1 MNTEKALKIV
11 LDFKSDSLINKLNQL
26 KAETIGKTKKELKD
40 NIPLYDAALLV
51 KKASSQINEIVHAVG
66 ILNSLPRILEE
77 NEIIVDLSLASGAS
91 GEGIDLVTDRRVA
104 EFKFATWQEGGSKN
118 GMRKRQV
125 FADYINLTILK
136 TDKKKELYVVSAE
149 NIEKYFQGKSKW
161 KNVLSKSGGL
171 DMKFAQYLKQ
181 NGIEETEYLRDI
193 YYRSEIKIFD
203 IEKILKD

>member
-26 KAETIGKTKKELKD
+26 KSETIGKTKKELTD
-40 NIPLYDAALLV
+40 NIPLYNAALLV

-77 NEIIVDLSLASGAS
+77 NEIITDLSLASGAS
-91 GEGIDLVTDRRVA
+91 GEGIDLVTDKRVA

-125 FADYINLTILK
+125 FADYINLTILE
-136 TDKKKELYVVSAE
+136 TNKKKELYVVSSE
-149 NIEKYFQGKSKW
+149 SIKKYFQGKSKW
-161 KNVLSKSGGL
+161 KKVLSKSGGL
-171 DMKFAQYLKQ
+171 DMKYAEFLKQ
-181 NGIEETEYLRDI
+181 KGIKETEYIRDI
-193 YYRSEIKIFD
+193 YSRSEIEIFD
-203 IEKILKD
+203 IEQILND

>member
-1 MNTEKALKIV
+1 LNTEKALKIV

>member
-1 MNTEKALKIV
+1 MNTEKALQIV

-26 KAETIGKTKKELKD
+26 KEETIGKTKTELKD
-40 NIPLYDAALLV
+40 NIPLYEAALLV

-77 NEIIVDLSLASGAS
+77 NEVITDLSLASGAS
-91 GEGIDLVTDRRVA
+91 GEGIDLVTDKRVA

-149 NIEKYFQGKSKW
+149 SIIKYFQGKSKW
-161 KNVLSKSGGL
+161 KKVLSKSGGL
-171 DMKFAQYLKQ
+171 ERKYSDYLRE
-181 NGIEETEYLRDI
+181 NGIEETEYIRDV
-193 YYRSEIKIFD
+193 YNRSEIKIYD
-203 IEKILKD
+203 IEKILND